1 VKVYWLQQFMIPNEL
16 KRQQPTITP
25 QTPPVWEVSQGQKFT
40 VDVNIFQSLLLLI
53 VPSTEAEILW
63 SQI

>member
-1 VKVYWLQQFMIPNEL
+1 MIPKVL

-25 QTPPVWEVSQGQKFT
+25 QIPSVREVPQGQKFT
-40 VDVNIFQSLLLLI
+40 VDINVFQSLLLLI
-53 VPSTEAEILW
+53 VSSTEAEILW